1 MIDTSKKEDFEGGF
15 SSITNINSE
24 HEERFLIEMFTH
36 ITSRLK
42 VKYQYSNEEFLN
54 LCYENE
60 KVLVPAYI
68 FSGNLSPAE
77 AITKFLKENCQLS
90 YSELSGMIG
99 RDERSAWANY
109 KRAAKKMPWS
119 FEKKDGLKVPV
130 SAFRPELSIL
140 EGLVFYLRNAKKMR
154 GSKVAKL
161 LNKSPSNIWT
171 IYKRATKKNGKK

>member
-1 MIDTSKKEDFEGGF
+1 MIDISKKEGLEGGF

-24 HEERFLIEMFTH
+24 HEEKFLIDMFSH

-54 LCYENE
+54 LCYGME
-60 KVLVPAYI
+60 KILVPVYI

-77 AITKFLKENCQLS
+77 AVTKYLRENCQLS
-90 YSELSGMIG
+90 YSELSKLIG

-109 KRAAKKMPWS
+109 KRASKKMPWS
-119 FEKKDGLKVPV
+119 FEKKDGVKVPISIFKPKLSTLESVV
-130 SAFRPELSIL
+130 S
-140 EGLVFYLRNAKKMR
+140 YLRNVKKMR
-154 GSKVAKL
+154 GSQVAKL

-171 IYKRATKKNGKK
+171 IHQRATKKNGKK